1 MRLCGSVLEIKDMG
15 IGIPSEELKRVY
27 QPFYRAT
34 NTREFAGHGIGLSL
48 SMRILNTYGAK
59 VEIHSEVNKGTRVSI
74 DFG

>member
-1 MRLCGSVLEIKDMG
+1 M
-15 IGIPSEELKRVY
+15 RVY

-48 SMRILNTYGAK
+48 SLRILSTYGAK
-59 VEIHSEVNKGTRVSI
+59 VDIDSEINKGTKVTI